1 MIRKIN
7 PSLIFEYRSSKN
19 VKSSQILP
27 KDINISRVGEMT
39 QRLRALAA
47 HVEDPGSVPNTH
59 MVAHNDL

>member
-1 MIRKIN
+1 MIKKIN

-47 HVEDPGSVPNTH
+47 LVEDPGSVPNTH
-59 MVAHNDL
+59 MVAHKDL